1 MNQKNAK
8 GFSRFP
14 LALPVRRS
22 LGEVGS
28 LSKGA
33 SKVTSGF
40 SLIELCITIA
50 LFALIATITFPSIW
64 FLRRQQVI
72 SEVDKLFSV
81 FSYLQQA
88 AIASNKDLVLQFD
101 AANNSYSFGDRE
113 YRLSAEASAK
123 AGRENLSEHTKFA
136 IKQDIK
142 GPPSSPI
149 NALTKPNT
157 FVNSQV
163 VFYADGKMQPGT
175 VYLTDSKK
183 HYLYAITIPIS
194 QVSLIRKYKYTS
206 KWLLLE

>member
-1 MNQKNAK
+1 MK
-8 GFSRFP
+8 
-14 LALPVRRS
+14 LAN
-22 LGEVGS
+22 
-28 LSKGA
+28 
-33 SKVTSGF
+33 GF

-64 FLRRQQVI
+64 FLRRQQVV

-101 AANNSYSFGDRE
+101 SQNNSYSFE
-113 YRLSAEASAK
+113 SSK
-123 AGRENLSEHTKFA
+123 IKLSEQTKFS
-136 IKQDIK
+136 IKQDLK
-142 GPPSSPI
+142 GPPSSPV
-149 NALTKPNT
+149 NTLTKPIT
-157 FVNSQV
+157 FMNNQV

-194 QVSLIRKYKYTS
+194 QVSLIRKYKYIN
-206 KWLLLE
+206 KWILYE

>member
-1 MNQKNAK
+1 MKLAK
-8 GFSRFP
+8 
-14 LALPVRRS
+14 
-22 LGEVGS
+22 
-28 LSKGA
+28 
-33 SKVTSGF
+33 GF

-50 LFALIATITFPSIW
+50 LFALIATITFPSLW

-88 AIASNKDLVLQFD
+88 AIAGNKDLMLQF
-101 AANNSYSFGDRE
+101 NIELNSYSF
-113 YRLSAEASAK
+113 
-123 AGRENLSEHTKFA
+123 ENTKIQLSEYTKFA
-136 IKQDIK
+136 IKEGVK

-149 NALTKPNT
+149 KTISSPIT
-157 FVNSQV
+157 FIKEQV

-194 QVSLIRKYKYTS
+194 QVSLIRKYKYTT
-206 KWLLLE
+206 KWVLIN